1 MPAGIEVFGNQPTAT
16 ITAGGTTTS
25 DTAFTVTATNSWP
38 AASTSTTP
46 NTFFHIVDA
55 ANTSEIML
63 VTVSPGGS
71 GSGQSWTV
79 ARAQEGTTGI
89 SHSANWTAVQLVT
102 AGTLQNFKQAST
114 AATSPVTVGNTL
126 TETVIATFQPVT
138 SDIVA
143 GTTFHAEA
151 FGTLG
156 TSATAADNILTWN
169 LRWGGVGGTSLLTMV
184 TGTSCPV
191 LGTSLSGR
199 SFDVNGS
206 VVLLSSTSAV
216 ANINFWWQLTA
227 TTTAT
232 GVVSAATG
240 TTISGSGPLVLTAKW
255 GAVAIA
261 GSTLTVPAPFILRV
275 A

>member
-1 MPAGIEVFGNQPTAT
+1 MPTGIEVFGNQPTAT
-16 ITAGGTTTS
+16 VTAGGTTTS
-25 DTAFTVTATNSWP
+25 DTAFTITATNSWP
-38 AASTSTTP
+38 AAATSTTP

-71 GSGQSWTV
+71 GVGQSWTV

-114 AATSPVTVGNTL
+114 ATVSAINYNTST
-126 TETVIATFQPVT
+126 TETVVATFQPQTADVA
-138 SDIVA
+138 A

-151 FGTLG
+151 FGTIK
-156 TSATAADNILTWN
+156 TNAAAQPLTWN
-169 LRWGGVGGTSLLTMV
+169 LRWGGVAGTSILSMLTGV
-184 TGTSCPV
+184 DTVALASITAAV
-191 LGTSLSGR
+191 

-206 VVLLSSTSAV
+206 VTLLSSTSAV
-216 ANINFWWQLTA
+216 ANINFWWKNSA
-227 TTTAT
+227 TLTTAGVSEVKSSGT
-232 GVVSAATG
+232 GV
-240 TTISGSGPLVLTAKW
+240 TISGSGPLVLTAKW
-255 GAVAIA
+255 TTSSANNALVI
-261 GSTLTVPAPFILRV
+261 PAAFIIRS